1 MRKILFLED
10 EKMIREVLSEYM
22 RVADYEVTECEN
34 GIDAIRFIHTK
45 DFDLAVLDIRVPGKS
60 GLEVLQE
67 IRNSEQKNM
76 GVLMLTAYED
86 ISTQVEAFNFFADD
100 YIIKPTSP
108 ILLLKRMEVLLHRI
122 HKDSP
127 EKDKGLFVD
136 IPGYQAFYQGKNL
149 NLTLTEFLLLK
160 TLQSQPGRVF
170 NREQLLNQLFHD
182 EYDGS
187 DRMVDVH
194 IKNLRKKLP
203 LKWIETVI
211 GVGYRWKEKANET
224 EK

>member
-76 GVLMLTAYED
+76 GVIMLTAYED
-86 ISTQVEAFNFFADD
+86 ISIQVEAFNFFADD

-136 IPGYQAFYQGKNL
+136 IPCYQAFYQVKNL

-211 GVGYRWKEKANET
+211 GVGYRWREKANET

>member
-22 RVADYEVTECEN
+22 RVAGYEVTECEN
-34 GIDAIRFIHTK
+34 GTDAINLIHTA
-45 DFDLAVLDIRVPGKS
+45 DFDLAILDIRVPGKS

-122 HKDSP
+122 HRDSP
-127 EKDKGLFVD
+127 KKDKGLFID
-136 IPGYQAFYQGKNL
+136 IPGYEAFYQGKNL

-160 TLQSQPGRVF
+160 ILQSQPGRVF
-170 NREQLLNQLFHD
+170 NREQLLKHLSHD
-182 EYDGS
+182 AYDGS

-211 GVGYRWKEKANET
+211 GVGYRWREKANET